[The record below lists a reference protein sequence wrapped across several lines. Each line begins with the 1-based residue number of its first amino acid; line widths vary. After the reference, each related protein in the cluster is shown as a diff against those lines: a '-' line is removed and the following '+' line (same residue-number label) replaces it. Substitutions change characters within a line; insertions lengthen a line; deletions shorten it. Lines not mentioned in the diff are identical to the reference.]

1 MRWVLLNYPH
11 SKNINL
17 SLNNPDLYIQPS
29 KDLTELKESKLKM
42 LNNEHGPLMITHPCY
57 PLYQQAPFM
66 VNITA
71 STLLTNKSA

>member
-29 KDLTELKESKLKM
+29 KDLTELKESKLKIETE
-42 LNNEHGPLMITHPCY
+42 LEHHFEQWSNLED
-57 PLYQQAPFM
+57 
-66 VNITA
+66 
-71 STLLTNKSA
+71 